1 MTATATKTNFY
12 VKFENTREN
21 LALLTYLRSLKVKK
35 FIVYQSLND
44 ISAAEKEHLR
54 LYSQIENFKRLE
66 TGWDGAEAL
75 APNANAIR
83 QAEQIVSLLSEDVLQ
98 YCTLFP
104 SNDSSV
110 YLQGK
115 FPKGTLAAYLDGEN
129 MTYILKG
136 GTFRK
141 SESAVAINKKTINKI
156 AANINKELIG

>member
-75 APNANAIR
+75 APNAKAIQ
-83 QAEQIVSLLSEDVLQ
+83 QAEQIVSLLDEDVLK
-98 YCTLFP
+98 YCALFP
-104 SNDSSV
+104 ANDSSI
-110 YLQGK
+110 YLQGR
-115 FPKGTLAAYLDGEN
+115 FPKGTLAAYLDGEK

-136 GTFRK
+136 GAFRK
-141 SESAVAINKKTINKI
+141 TESSVAINKKIINKI
-156 AANINKELIG
+156 ATSINKELVG